1 MRVFICE
8 VFMLKILHILS
19 TTSKSFG
26 DMSVIMNYYKH
37 VDLNKI
43 YFDFATMLEHQ
54 DKLDKDISDLGG
66 RVFHFNKPK
75 SLNDIKFSIKTIR
88 NIVET
93 NNYDI
98 VHLHVPVL
106 HSIVKKAIKG
116 LGVKLIIHS
125 HSTKLS
131 TSAFGKIRNYF
142 LTRGV
147 SKSTNGRWA
156 CSVKAAKTLFGQNW
170 GSNDGDCLINNAI
183 DLKDFS
189 NNKNEY
195 VNIRRN
201 FGLKDDTMAICHVG
215 RFNKEKNHYRLIDVF
230 AEINTKIQNSVLF
243 LIGDGP
249 LKIEIM
255 NYVNKKNL
263 KDKVFF
269 MGLCNNVSK
278 VIVGMDVF
286 ILPSLFEGL
295 SLSLIEAQAAGLLC
309 FCSDNCV
316 KDSAV
321 TNNLTRISLKISDEE
336 WANIIINK
344 YLAGWNRN
352 TSEMISSMGYNIELE
367 SIKLIDK
374 YEDVYNNA

>member
-1 MRVFICE
+1 M
-8 VFMLKILHILS
+8 
-19 TTSKSFG
+19 
-26 DMSVIMNYYKH
+26 
-37 VDLNKI
+37 
-43 YFDFATMLEHQ
+43 
-54 DKLDKDISDLGG
+54 
-66 RVFHFNKPK
+66 
-75 SLNDIKFSIKTIR
+75 
-88 NIVET
+88 
-93 NNYDI
+93 
-98 VHLHVPVL
+98 
-106 HSIVKKAIKG
+106 
-116 LGVKLIIHS
+116 
-125 HSTKLS
+125 
-131 TSAFGKIRNYF
+131 
-142 LTRGV
+142 
-147 SKSTNGRWA
+147 
-156 CSVKAAKTLFGQNW
+156 
-170 GSNDGDCLINNAI
+170 
-183 DLKDFS
+183 
-189 NNKNEY
+189 
-195 VNIRRN
+195 
-201 FGLKDDTMAICHVG
+201 
-215 RFNKEKNHYRLIDVF
+215 
-230 AEINTKIQNSVLF
+230 F